1 MRQLLIVIS
10 SVFFSLSLYAHEYY
24 FAFAELELNPFTSR
38 LEGTVMLT
46 KHDFE
51 RALNSLGIAVNDL
64 SEELSDSTLQ
74 TEVEH
79 YLNQHLTF
87 NTENYHSAFELEGF
101 ESFLNGQLYLYL
113 SSEAPV
119 NPGQFSVHFDLLM
132 ETYPDQ
138 QNKITLYY
146 KERSYTKA
154 FIKSEETQEIN
165 LEME

>member
-1 MRQLLIVIS
+1 MRKLLIVIS
-10 SVFFSLSLYAHEYY
+10 SLFLSLSLYAHEYY

-51 RALNSLGIAVNDL
+51 QALNSTGITVNDL
-64 SEELSDSTLQ
+64 SVELRDSTLQ
-74 TEVEH
+74 TVVEH

-87 NTENYHSAFELEGF
+87 NAENYSSDFELEGF

-113 SSEAPV
+113 SSVAPV
-119 NPGQFSVHFDLLM
+119 NPGQFSVRFDLLM
-132 ETYPDQ
+132 ETFPDQ

-146 KERSYTKA
+146 KEGSYTEA